1 MGERRRR
8 ERRQDPGDQS
18 SGRRETERRL
28 AERRRDKRVAAEV
41 LVEVETTGRRTY
53 RRTANIS
60 IGGVAFH
67 APIPFRKGS
76 QIYLTMR
83 LVGRKASIRAGG
95 EIVGV
100 DKNGRGT
107 RVRFFDLSAKARK
120 TLEEHLDLFEVPTQ
134 IGVPPSPAY
143 DSKEADKHRVREGLL
158 IVDGDP
164 EGREFRLRS
173 SGKIARKPAPF
184 EARSSAVIFPI
195 LRVGFSAFMAYC
207 GTMEILWKRKLSIFS
222 MSAIGRS
229 SPSSVTR
236 PSTYFSG
243 GVRRMRLCAS
253 VVLPQPDSPANPMIS
268 PSAMTNVA
276 PSSALTSPLRVW

>member
-8 ERRQDPGDQS
+8 ERRQEPLDIS

-28 AERRRDKRVAAEV
+28 SERRRDKRVAAEV

-76 QIYLTMR
+76 QINLTMR
-83 LVGRKASIRAGG
+83 LVGRRASIRVEG

-100 DKNGRGT
+100 DKMGRGT
-107 RVRFFDLSAKARK
+107 RVRFSDLPTKARR
-120 TLEEHLDLFEVPTQ
+120 TLEEHLDLFEIPTQ
-134 IGVPPSPAY
+134 IGVPPSPAH
-143 DSKEADKHRVREGLL
+143 DPRDADKHRVREGLL

-173 SGKIARKPAPF
+173 SDKIIGRDPKAADFILAHPSVSRRHAQIYMQNDRHVIADLSSTNGVHFRNKPIHTLVL
-184 EARSSAVIFPI
+184 RDGMIF
-195 LRVGFSAFMAYC
+195 RVGKVRLQY
-207 GTMEILWKRKLSIFS
+207 L
-222 MSAIGRS
+222 
-229 SPSSVTR
+229 VTR
-236 PSTYFSG
+236 A
-243 GVRRMRLCAS
+243 V
-253 VVLPQPDSPANPMIS
+253 
-268 PSAMTNVA
+268 
-276 PSSALTSPLRVW
+276 